1 MTAYEKKVLGELNK
15 WQRKMLRK
23 PSYLNNISKKMQ
35 TKINS
40 LLPEK
45 VHQGITAVIKQ
56 MTRAV
61 LFSAQHTT
69 DKPKKF
75 GNLEK
80 CEIAAEENIRFYQKT
95 AAAEGGITGAGGIL
109 LGLADFP
116 LLISLKLKLL
126 YDIAALYGYT
136 VSNYKERLYM
146 LFIFQLAFSSH
157 EHRKNIYLKMVPW
170 NEISKTLP
178 EDINEFDWRSFQQE
192 YRDYI
197 DLAKIAQLI
206 PIIGAPVGA
215 VVNYRL
221 IRKLGDTAIQAYRM
235 RWFENEG
242 MQLVKA

>member
-1 MTAYEKKVLGELNK
+1 
-15 WQRKMLRK
+15 
-23 PSYLNNISKKMQ
+23 
-35 TKINS
+35 
-40 LLPEK
+40 
-45 VHQGITAVIKQ
+45 
-56 MTRAV
+56 
-61 LFSAQHTT
+61 
-69 DKPKKF
+69 
-75 GNLEK
+75 
-80 CEIAAEENIRFYQKT
+80 
-95 AAAEGGITGAGGIL
+95 

-136 VSNYKERLYM
+136 VSNYKERLYI

-206 PIIGAPVGA
+206 PIIGAPVGF

-221 IRKLGDTAIQAYRM
+221 IRKLGDTAMQAYRM

-242 MQLVKA
+242 VQLVKA